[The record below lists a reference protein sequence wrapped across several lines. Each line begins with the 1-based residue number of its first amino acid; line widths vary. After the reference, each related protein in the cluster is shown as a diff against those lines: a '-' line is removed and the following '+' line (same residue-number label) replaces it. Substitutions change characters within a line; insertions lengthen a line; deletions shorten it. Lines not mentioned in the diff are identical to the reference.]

1 MASKKKFIK
10 VDDVEV
16 LEKDFFGSRDDKPED
31 RTVTSRA
38 RIRTELSSQIE
49 AFMTGGGA
57 ISKIAPN
64 VTADPPKKPT
74 SNYGSRP
81 I

>member
-1 MASKKKFIK
+1 MANKKRPAT
-10 VDDVEV
+10 VDDVEY
-16 LEKDFFGSRDDKPED
+16 LEKEFFGSRDDRAED

-38 RIRTELSSQIE
+38 KIRDELSSQID
-49 AFMTGGGA
+49 AFLSGGGA
-57 ISKIAPN
+57 INQIAPN
-64 VTADPPKKPT
+64 VCADPPKKPT

>member
-1 MASKKKFIK
+1 MSKVKSRLGLN
-10 VDDVEV
+10 DSERVEK
-16 LEKDFFGSRDDKPED
+16 EFFGSKDDRPED

-38 RIRTELSSQIE
+38 HIRTELSSQIE
-49 AFMTGGGA
+49 AFLSEGGA
-57 ISKIAPN
+57 ISEVAVG
-64 VTADPPKKPT
+64 VTNDPPKKPT

>member
-1 MASKKKFIK
+1 MGRPKTK
-10 VDDVEV
+10 VEV
-16 LEKDFFGSRDDKPED
+16 DTVETAEKDFFGSKDDRPED

-38 RIRTELSSQIE
+38 RIRQELTDQME
-49 AFMTGGGA
+49 AFLATGGQ
-57 ISKIAPN
+57 IAN
-64 VTADPPKKPT
+64 VANGITADPPKKPT

>member
-1 MASKKKFIK
+1 MANRKKPVA
-10 VDDVEV
+10 VDDVEH
-16 LEKDFFGSRDDKPED
+16 LEKEFFGSRDDRAED

-38 RIRTELSSQIE
+38 RIRDELSSQIE
-49 AFMTGGGA
+49 AFLSDGGT
-57 ISKIAPN
+57 INQIEPN
-64 VTADPPKKPT
+64 VCADPPKKPT